1 MAPPQ
6 GKCIRQEAGFL
17 FMTEVFVPSY
27 VGGGWRAEAFFTAIF
42 TWQNFLGREDLD
54 YCMVLNTTDSQGDN
68 LVKQCLSF
76 LGMVTSGK
84 GPSAL
89 WTGFERQRADYL
101 PGFASRRIP
110 VDFPQAP
117 IQDPGGLHGVSDT
130 PLRFIRVGPDTCM
143 AGRPQGNVDEQC
155 REKLHVVNALTQPGF
170 LAQEGWDPLNSW
182 FFRKAPPCVLSQT
195 SLNPVFLR
203 SGLLRSRAGSQCWV
217 PEFWRPV

>member
-1 MAPPQ
+1 MFLQGLQRIGFYLQTDKRDKLCIFAYVVAVLLSPMAPPQ

-89 WTGFERQRADYL
+89 
-101 PGFASRRIP
+101 
-110 VDFPQAP
+110 
-117 IQDPGGLHGVSDT
+117 
-130 PLRFIRVGPDTCM
+130 
-143 AGRPQGNVDEQC
+143 
-155 REKLHVVNALTQPGF
+155 
-170 LAQEGWDPLNSW
+170 
-182 FFRKAPPCVLSQT
+182 
-195 SLNPVFLR
+195 
-203 SGLLRSRAGSQCWV
+203 
-217 PEFWRPV
+217 